1 MNFTNINIENFR
13 GIRKCVLS
21 GLGLVNVFFGKNNC
35 GKSSVLESIFL
46 MCGPSNPTLPIV
58 VNNMRNLMSFSE
70 EDLRTEFYGLNPENE
85 ILITGSGNQ
94 KRKVNIGM
102 IASHSKQV
110 QLDRLTQQNADQAGK
125 HYGFKIN
132 FSVGEDGR
140 THHTELIVGDANNG
154 KATTDKLY
162 EESLYAEYIP
172 SGYMMLNV
180 NEKLAQ
186 VIKNKRE
193 NDILEALR
201 LVEPRIKDI
210 QLLDKKIMVDIGLDE
225 RLPINVL
232 GDGVRKVLSI
242 LLSIHNAQNGVLL
255 VDEIDNGLHYSV
267 MPNLWNVILHSCKKL
282 NTQLFVST
290 HSMDMVK
297 ALVSAISE
305 IDAEDNDVSAFKLI
319 KKNDDEIAALRYGI
333 NELSYSIEQELEV
346 R

>member
-1 MNFTNINIENFR
+1 
-13 GIRKCVLS
+13 
-21 GLGLVNVFFGKNNC
+21 
-35 GKSSVLESIFL
+35 
-46 MCGPSNPTLPIV
+46 
-58 VNNMRNLMSFSE
+58 MSFTE
-70 EDLRTEFYGLNPENE
+70 EDLRAEFYGLNPENE
-85 ILITGSGNQ
+85 ILITGQGDQ
-94 KRKVNIGM
+94 KREVRIGM
-102 IASHSKQV
+102 ITSHSKQI

-125 HYGFKIN
+125 RYGFKIN
-132 FSVGEDGR
+132 FSAGEDGR
-140 THHTELIVGDANNG
+140 VYHTELVVGEENSG

-162 EESLYAEYIP
+162 KESLYAEYIP

-186 VIKNKRE
+186 VIKNKKE

-210 QLLDKKIMVDIGLDE
+210 QLLDKKIMVDIGLEE

-242 LLSIHNAQNGVLL
+242 LLSIHNAQNGVLM

-267 MPNLWNVILHSCKKL
+267 MPDLWKVILHSCRKL

-297 ALVSAISE
+297 ALVAAMLE
-305 IDAEDNDVSAFKLI
+305 VGAQDNDVSAFKLI
-319 KKNDDEIAALRYGI
+319 KKNDDELAALRYGI
-333 NELSYSIEQELEV
+333 AELSYAVEQELEV